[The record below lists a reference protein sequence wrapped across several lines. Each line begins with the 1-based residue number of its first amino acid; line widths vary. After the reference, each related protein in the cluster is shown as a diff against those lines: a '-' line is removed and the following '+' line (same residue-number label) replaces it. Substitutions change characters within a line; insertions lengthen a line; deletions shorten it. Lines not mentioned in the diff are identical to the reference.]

1 MPRASGSLPDS
12 VKRLSSQAYH
22 THNGNGVRVQ
32 VARRWSGLPACALA
46 GQPPRRAKAA
56 KARGR
61 KRDRATCGGTRD
73 DDRRG
78 ATPNSIFGKPAEK
91 NKKVGGRLALWLWP
105 SLPPR
110 LPDDS
115 DNLSDKDNLS
125 LLHQTELVRK

>member
-1 MPRASGSLPDS
+1 MPRASGSLHGQRQ
-12 VKRLSSQAYH
+12 KTLH
-22 THNGNGVRVQ
+22 GNGVRVQ
-32 VARRWSGLPACALA
+32 VARRWSGGLPACALA